1 MVTIEEKE
9 FAAICAL
16 AFDCSRFD
24 GEDVI
29 GALMKRGVFRFTN
42 VVDLSNKIED
52 GNEKYKQLIYASIE
66 NEKLSIRNRNNSDA
80 GRMP

>member
-1 MVTIEEKE
+1 MIQLEEKE

-52 GNEKYKQLIYASIE
+52 GNEKYKQLIHASIE
-66 NEKLSIRNRNNSDA
+66 HEKLSIRNRNNSDT